1 MADFFQTRRCFD
13 ARKFS
18 GIGPEE
24 LCWDWK
30 WIVEI
35 FGVAGLKWAFVSLLW
50 LKHNE
55 GHSATR
61 GVGRVQHGGRLALA
75 HQQPLEQRTAGRYK
89 GCSPT
94 PG

>member
-1 MADFFQTRRCFD
+1 MADFFFAVLMQ
-13 ARKFS
+13 KLS
-18 GIGPEE
+18 GVGAGRT

-30 WIVEI
+30 WIMEI
-35 FGVAGLKWAFVSLLW
+35 FGVAGVEVGLCEHLW
-50 LKHNE
+50 LMHNE

-61 GVGRVQHGGRLALA
+61 GVGRVQHGGWLALA
-75 HQQPLEQRTAGRYK
+75 HQQPLEQRKADRYK